1 MSNKTYEEEFSLE
14 MSKAKEGKAK
24 AAPWSSGY
32 KKAPEFLHGYDKKVK
47 GKTAEERLDMRAGEC
62 RKKSGGGNGFCFLFN
77 LVLFGVIDNVDN

>member
-32 KKAPEFLHGYDKKVK
+32 KKAPEILHGYDKKVK
-47 GKTAEERLDMRAGEC
+47 GKTAEERLDMR
-62 RKKSGGGNGFCFLFN
+62 SGTRQGGRLEKNNFFGF
-77 LVLFGVIDNVDN
+77 LVNSKRLSF

>member
-32 KKAPEFLHGYDKKVK
+32 KKAPEILHGYDKKVK
-47 GKTAEERLDMRAGEC
+47 GKTAEERLDMRSGEQE
-62 RKKSGGGNGFCFLFN
+62 RFILFTYFYVVG
-77 LVLFGVIDNVDN
+77 L